1 MSRATTTERSE
12 WEYGLVFGYVTICN
26 HVIVTIINT
35 AGQQAVMY
43 NDLHAKLRFIETSLE
58 NLYVDIGI

>member
-1 MSRATTTERSE
+1 MERSE

-43 NDLHAKLRFIETSLE
+43 NDLHAKLRLTAHH
-58 NLYVDIGI
+58 YVKTTRSKST